1 MYKCVLQQPD
11 PSYQASKKMVKAVS
25 SNRRSLLYLWT
36 FLYIFLFAQPIVFA
50 S

>member
-25 SNRRSLLYLWT
+25 SNRLSLYLWT
-36 FLYIFLFAQPIVFA
+36 FLYIFLFALPIVFA